1 MAKLVTNEMVDD
13 IPILLNTLQIM
24 NLPAII
30 NEICPTHGNWSGL
43 PIGEMCAIWITHIIS
58 QADHR
63 LSHVQKWAR
72 CHIHTLS
79 LFLGMEVRE
88 LDFTDDRLAIILEK
102 LSDDEVWE
110 QIESRLNQ
118 ESLRIY
124 DIDNPTV
131 RIDCTTVNS
140 NCLVTEDGL
149 VQFGRS
155 KDRQDLPQIKIALA
169 AIDPI
174 GLPLTISTLPGNR
187 ADDPTYTPIIQK
199 VRKSLNKSGLLYV
212 GDSKMS
218 AMSIR
223 TEIVRNGDFYL
234 TPLPK
239 KIMPNTLLIEKI
251 KQFEESDNQLIE
263 VSREYSDGEIRQIA
277 EGFEEWTSQSS
288 VEDDVGFQW
297 EERRIYARSF
307 NYAETQKKALD
318 KRIKK
323 ATEETEQM
331 NLRGRGRKPP
341 KTIEEAI
348 EKGKNILNNYSLT
361 GILEIDFKENE
372 ERITKRK
379 YKNNP
384 EHEIIKKTIN
394 CQVNLNKQ
402 AYNDARK
409 TMGWRVYAT
418 NKPDS
423 SFSLEK
429 VILAYR
435 NQYIIEDKFHRLKN
449 HPTSLDPMFLTRDDH
464 IDGLIKLASLGLRV
478 LVSIEMKVHESL
490 DKNGESLAGVY
501 EYNPKKITKKPRAE
515 RMLKIF
521 ESVTLTIMNIEG
533 VNMVFMS
540 ELTDLQKRILS
551 LLGTDERIFKKICGN
566 L

>member
-1 MAKLVTNEMVDD
+1 MAKLVTNERVDD
-13 IPILLNTLQIM
+13 IPVLLNTLQTM
-24 NLPAII
+24 NLPKII
-30 NEICPTHGNWSGL
+30 NKVCPAHGNWSGL
-43 PIGEMCAIWITHIIS
+43 QIGETCAVWITHLLS

-63 LSHVQKWAR
+63 LSHVQKWAGK
-72 CHIHTLS
+72 HIHTLS
-79 LFLGMEVRE
+79 LFLGMKVRE

-110 QIESRLNQ
+110 RIESQLNR
-118 ESLRIY
+118 ESLRVY
-124 DIDNPTV
+124 DPENLTI

-155 KDRQDLPQIKIALA
+155 KDRQDLPQVKIALA
-169 AIDPI
+169 TIDPL
-174 GLPLTISTLPGNR
+174 GLPVTISTLPGNR

-223 TEIVRNGDFYL
+223 TEIIQNGDYYL

-239 KIMPNTLLIEKI
+239 KIMPNKLLIEKI
-251 KQFEESDNQLIE
+251 GEFEESDCQPIE
-263 VSREYSDGEIRQIA
+263 VSREYSDGEIRPIA

-288 VEDDVGFQW
+288 VEDNAEYQW
-297 EERRIYARSF
+297 DERRIYVRSF
-307 NYAETQKKALD
+307 TYAESQKKALD
-318 KRIKK
+318 KRITK
-323 ATEETEQM
+323 ATEEIEQM

-341 KTIEEAI
+341 KTLEEAI
-348 EKGKNILNNYSLT
+348 EKGNNILSNYSLA

-372 ERITKRK
+372 ERIAKRK

-384 EHEIIKKTIN
+384 ERELIKRIII
-394 CQVNLNKQ
+394 CRVNLNKQ
-402 AYNDARK
+402 AYDDARK

-418 NKPDS
+418 NKPES
-423 SFSLEK
+423 CFPLEK
-429 VILAYR
+429 VVLAYR

-449 HPTSLDPMFLTRDDH
+449 HPTSIDPMFLTRDDH

-478 LVSIEMKVHESL
+478 LVSIETKVHESL
-490 DKNGESLAGVY
+490 EKNGASLAGIY
-501 EYNPKKITKKPRAE
+501 KYNSKKSTKKPRAE
-515 RMLKIF
+515 RMLEIF
-521 ESVTLTIMNIEG
+521 EHITLTIMNIEG
-533 VNMVFMS
+533 SNMVFIS
-540 ELTDLQKRILS
+540 ELTDLQKKILS
-551 LLGTDERIFKKICGN
+551 LLGTDEGIFERISGN